1 VKFLLDMP
9 VSVLLLNV
17 LEGYGYEGVHAHQIG
32 KNCATDRELLEIA
45 RRENRVVIT
54 ADLDFPRLL
63 ALSSA
68 AGPGLILF
76 RGGNYSDIEM
86 CDLLER
92 VLKGVSAEILGKS
105 ICVVDK
111 RRIRIT
117 QLPLT
122 RTS

>member
-1 VKFLLDMP
+1 MKFLLDMP
-9 VSVLLLNV
+9 VSMALLDV
-17 LEGYGYEGVHAHQIG
+17 LETYQHKGVHAYQIG
-32 KNCATDRELLEIA
+32 KGRAPDSDLLEIA
-45 RRENRVVIT
+45 RQESRVVIT

-68 AGPGLILF
+68 TGPGLILF

-92 VLKGVSAEILGKS
+92 VLTKVPPETLEVS

-111 RRIRIT
+111 KRIRIT
-117 QLPLT
+117 QLPIKKT
-122 RTS
+122 P